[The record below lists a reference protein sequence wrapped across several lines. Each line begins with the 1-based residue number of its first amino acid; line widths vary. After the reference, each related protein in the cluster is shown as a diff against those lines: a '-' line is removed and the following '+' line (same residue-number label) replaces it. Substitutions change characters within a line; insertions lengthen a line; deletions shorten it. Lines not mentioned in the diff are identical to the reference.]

1 MEKFIIILLIAVFVT
16 LISSSVQ
23 SVVADH
29 LEPGIGIFSDEQE
42 VTLVPTK
49 DTNYQVYLQ
58 AVLRNGDNQL
68 ISIIES
74 NVNGAYIPHKI
85 SDHVFDTL
93 MGKKEI
99 VTIDNIKY
107 EKVQYTFIPTLE
119 HRWTG
124 FYPIFSELLVEFEY
138 EEGIIAKMN
147 TKIKDYSIWNIHYCG
162 ELEGHGYQ
170 CIPVFQAL
178 VPTMTLEPT
187 DVVTHHWTIL
197 RDLN

>member
-99 VTIDNIKY
+99 VTI
-107 EKVQYTFIPTLE
+107 
-119 HRWTG
+119 
-124 FYPIFSELLVEFEY
+124 
-138 EEGIIAKMN
+138 
-147 TKIKDYSIWNIHYCG
+147 
-162 ELEGHGYQ
+162 
-170 CIPVFQAL
+170 
-178 VPTMTLEPT
+178 VPRATY
-187 DVVTHHWTIL
+187 
-197 RDLN
+197 

>member
-107 EKVQYTFIPTLE
+107 ERVQYTFSPTLE

-124 FYPIFSELLVEFEY
+124 FYPIFSELPVEFEY
-138 EEGIIAKMN
+138 EEGIVAKMN
-147 TKIKDYSIWNIHYCG
+147 KKINDYSIWKIHYCATF
-162 ELEGHGYQ
+162 EGHGYH
-170 CIPVFQAL
+170 CIPVFQVL
-178 VPTMTLEPT
+178 VPTMTLEPQ
-187 DVVTHHWTIL
+187 DVLTQQWTLL
-197 RDLN
+197 RELN